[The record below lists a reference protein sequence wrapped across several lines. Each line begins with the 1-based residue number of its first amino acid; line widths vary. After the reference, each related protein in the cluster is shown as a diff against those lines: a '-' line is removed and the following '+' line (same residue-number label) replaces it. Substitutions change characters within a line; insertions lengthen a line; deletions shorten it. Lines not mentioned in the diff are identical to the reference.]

1 MNTQNL
7 WWTGKTNDL
16 LDPALPDFFHD
27 VQLGIG
33 TRFIDDPTAA
43 SVKQAGVYQ
52 TNGHCV
58 PGKITADFA
67 KALCRAEMI
76 ENGRKVGAYSCNKDG
91 RTMAEWVDNNIYKE
105 CEIDHLGNTLCLI
118 YDRGTGQMYAS
129 NGLNG
134 NPLDA
139 SKTGLA
145 PFFLLLWGDF
155 LNRVDGFED
164 IFQKYVAET
173 DTTQKVK
180 YACALAG
187 TACDAMLEQDTDLK
201 AKYPNNGNLKNVT
214 QSLAK
219 SRKFS
224 PDLVW
229 GTFQFMSDQKGSG
242 TSKFKFKSVKD
253 FVGYFADNNRIL
265 SDEEKSLIPQLD
277 DGYILPEEVKT
288 TCYLI
293 ANTRDTK
300 RPMTN
305 IMLRG
310 DPSVGK
316 TAGARAIAAGLGLP
330 YTFITCNAG
339 TEMYNLIGDM
349 MPVNASDSDDS
360 INEELFKDL
369 PTATDISM
377 DPVTAYEAITG
388 VAKADATEAE
398 CMTELFRKQ
407 MKLCS
412 EACGQGFRYVESPL
426 VRAIRNGWVCE
437 LQEPSL
443 ITRPSVMPG
452 LNGLLDETGCVV
464 LPTGEMLHRHPDCII
479 ISTLNVDLEGCR
491 PLNQSFIDR
500 HHLIVDMKCPDDKV
514 IIVTAKTSEIDV
526 VKGLDH
532 GADDYLCK
540 PFGIMEF
547 ISRVKAV
554 LRRASTAPAST
565 TTLRFGDITLDDV
578 ARTVTVDGEP
588 VELTFKEYSLLH
600 FFLEHPEEVLARER
614 IMKAVWDT
622 DDLLESRTIDM
633 HVRTLR
639 QKLGHA
645 GDAICTVRKVGYKLS
660 AKGTEAGE
668 DA

>member
-1 MNTQNL
+1 MNTQNM
-7 WWTGKTNDL
+7 WWTGKTYDL
-16 LDPALPDFFHD
+16 LDPALPAIFHD

-105 CEIDHLGNTLCLI
+105 CETDHLGNTLCLI
-118 YDRGTGQMYAS
+118 YDRSTGQMYAS
-129 NGLNG
+129 TGFNG
-134 NPLDA
+134 NILDVA
-139 SKTGLA
+139 KIGLA

-155 LNRVDGFED
+155 RNRVDGFED

-201 AKYPNNGNLKNVT
+201 AKYPNNGNLKSVT

-219 SRKFS
+219 SKKFS

-229 GTFQFMSDQKGSG
+229 GTFQFLSDQKGSG

-388 VAKADATEAE
+388 VAKADATETE

-479 ISTLNVDLEGCR
+479 ISTLNVDLEGCH

-500 HHLIVDMKCPDDKV
+500 HHLIVDMKCPDDAV
-514 IIVTAKTSEIDV
+514 IIKRIKGMTGCGNDVPLQTMVDCVHQIAKKCQTCGATDGNVNSMRSLANWVQVGMLIGDYAKAAEWTVVSGATSDPQTREELVGV
-526 VKGLDH
+526 V
-532 GADDYLCK
+532 AN
-540 PFGIMEF
+540 
-547 ISRVKAV
+547 
-554 LRRASTAPAST
+554 
-565 TTLRFGDITLDDV
+565 
-578 ARTVTVDGEP
+578 
-588 VELTFKEYSLLH
+588 YS
-600 FFLEHPEEVLARER
+600 FA
-614 IMKAVWDT
+614 
-622 DDLLESRTIDM
+622 
-633 HVRTLR
+633 
-639 QKLGHA
+639 
-645 GDAICTVRKVGYKLS
+645 
-660 AKGTEAGE
+660 
-668 DA
+668 

>member
-155 LNRVDGFED
+155 QNRVDGFED

-201 AKYPNNGNLKNVT
+201 AKYPNNGNLKSVT

-219 SRKFS
+219 SKKFS

-293 ANTRDTK
+293 ANTRNTK

-388 VAKADATEAE
+388 VAKADATETE

-514 IIVTAKTSEIDV
+514 II
-526 VKGLDH
+526 
-532 GADDYLCK
+532 
-540 PFGIMEF
+540 
-547 ISRVKAV
+547 
-554 LRRASTAPAST
+554 
-565 TTLRFGDITLDDV
+565 
-578 ARTVTVDGEP
+578 
-588 VELTFKEYSLLH
+588 
-600 FFLEHPEEVLARER
+600 ER
-614 IMKAVWDT
+614 IKGMTGCGNDVPLQTMVDCIHQIAKKCQTCGATDGNVNSMRSLANWVQAGMLIGDYAKAAEWTVVSGATSDSQT
-622 DDLLESRTIDM
+622 REEL
-633 HVRTLR
+633 VRVV
-639 QKLGHA
+639 A
-645 GDAICTVRKVGYKLS
+645 NYSFA
-660 AKGTEAGE
+660 
-668 DA
+668 

>member
-1 MNTQNL
+1 MNTQNM
-7 WWTGKTNDL
+7 WWTGKTYDL
-16 LDPALPDFFHD
+16 LDPALPAIFHD

-43 SVKQAGVYQ
+43 SVKQAGVYR

-105 CEIDHLGNTLCLI
+105 CETDHLGNTLCLI
-118 YDRGTGQMYAS
+118 YDRSTGQMYAS
-129 NGLNG
+129 TGFNG
-134 NPLDA
+134 NILDVA
-139 SKTGLA
+139 KIGLA

-155 LNRVDGFED
+155 RNRVDGFED
-164 IFQKYVAET
+164 IFQSYVAEI
-173 DTTQKVK
+173 DTTKKVK

-187 TACDAMLEQDTDLK
+187 TAMDAMLEQNTELK

-214 QSLAK
+214 QTLAK
-219 SRKFS
+219 SKKFL
-224 PDLVW
+224 PDMVW

-242 TSKFKFKSVKD
+242 ASKFTFKSVKD

-265 SDEEKSLIPQLD
+265 SDEEKSLVPQLD
-277 DGYILPEEVKT
+277 DGYILPEEVVT
-288 TCYLI
+288 SCYLI
-293 ANTRDTK
+293 SKTHGTK

-349 MPVNASDSDDS
+349 MPIDSTDSDDS

-388 VAKADATEAE
+388 VSKADATETE

-479 ISTLNVDLEGCR
+479 ISTLNVDL
-491 PLNQSFIDR
+491 
-500 HHLIVDMKCPDDKV
+500 
-514 IIVTAKTSEIDV
+514 
-526 VKGLDH
+526 
-532 GADDYLCK
+532 
-540 PFGIMEF
+540 
-547 ISRVKAV
+547 
-554 LRRASTAPAST
+554 
-565 TTLRFGDITLDDV
+565 
-578 ARTVTVDGEP
+578 
-588 VELTFKEYSLLH
+588 
-600 FFLEHPEEVLARER
+600 
-614 IMKAVWDT
+614 
-622 DDLLESRTIDM
+622 
-633 HVRTLR
+633 
-639 QKLGHA
+639 
-645 GDAICTVRKVGYKLS
+645 
-660 AKGTEAGE
+660 
-668 DA
+668 

>member
-1 MNTQNL
+1 MNTQNM
-7 WWTGKTNDL
+7 WWTGKTYDL
-16 LDPALPDFFHD
+16 LDPALPAIFHD

-43 SVKQAGVYQ
+43 SVKQAGVYR

-105 CEIDHLGNTLCLI
+105 CETDHLGNTLCLI
-118 YDRGTGQMYAS
+118 YDRSTGQMYAS
-129 NGLNG
+129 TGFNG
-134 NPLDA
+134 NILDVA
-139 SKTGLA
+139 KIGLA

-155 LNRVDGFED
+155 RNRVDGFED
-164 IFQKYVAET
+164 IFQSYVAEI
-173 DTTQKVK
+173 DTTKKVK

-187 TACDAMLEQDTDLK
+187 TAMDAMLEQNTELK

-214 QSLAK
+214 QTLAK
-219 SRKFS
+219 SKKFL
-224 PDLVW
+224 PDMVW

-242 TSKFKFKSVKD
+242 TSKFTFKSVKD

-265 SDEEKSLIPQLD
+265 SDEEKSLVPQLD
-277 DGYILPEEVKT
+277 DGYILPEEVVT
-288 TCYLI
+288 SCYLI
-293 ANTRDTK
+293 SKTHGTK

-349 MPVNASDSDDS
+349 MPIDSTDSDDS

-388 VAKADATEAE
+388 VSKADATETE

-500 HHLIVDMKCPDDKV
+500 HHLIVDMKCPNDAV
-514 IIVTAKTSEIDV
+514 ISKRIKGMTGCGNDVPLQTMVDCVHQIAKKCQTCGATDGNVNSMRSLANWVQAGMLIGDYAKAAEWTVVSGATSDPQTREELMGV
-526 VKGLDH
+526 V
-532 GADDYLCK
+532 AN
-540 PFGIMEF
+540 
-547 ISRVKAV
+547 
-554 LRRASTAPAST
+554 
-565 TTLRFGDITLDDV
+565 
-578 ARTVTVDGEP
+578 
-588 VELTFKEYSLLH
+588 YS
-600 FFLEHPEEVLARER
+600 FA
-614 IMKAVWDT
+614 
-622 DDLLESRTIDM
+622 
-633 HVRTLR
+633 
-639 QKLGHA
+639 
-645 GDAICTVRKVGYKLS
+645 
-660 AKGTEAGE
+660 
-668 DA
+668 

>member
-155 LNRVDGFED
+155 QNRVDGFED

-219 SRKFS
+219 SKKFS

-242 TSKFKFKSVKD
+242 ASKFKFKSVKD
-253 FVGYFADNNRIL
+253 FVGYFADNNRTL

-277 DGYILPEEVKT
+277 DGYNHPEEVKT
-288 TCYLI
+288 TC
-293 ANTRDTK
+293 
-300 RPMTN
+300 
-305 IMLRG
+305 
-310 DPSVGK
+310 
-316 TAGARAIAAGLGLP
+316 
-330 YTFITCNAG
+330 
-339 TEMYNLIGDM
+339 
-349 MPVNASDSDDS
+349 
-360 INEELFKDL
+360 
-369 PTATDISM
+369 
-377 DPVTAYEAITG
+377 
-388 VAKADATEAE
+388 
-398 CMTELFRKQ
+398 
-407 MKLCS
+407 
-412 EACGQGFRYVESPL
+412 
-426 VRAIRNGWVCE
+426 
-437 LQEPSL
+437 
-443 ITRPSVMPG
+443 
-452 LNGLLDETGCVV
+452 
-464 LPTGEMLHRHPDCII
+464 
-479 ISTLNVDLEGCR
+479 
-491 PLNQSFIDR
+491 
-500 HHLIVDMKCPDDKV
+500 
-514 IIVTAKTSEIDV
+514 
-526 VKGLDH
+526 
-532 GADDYLCK
+532 
-540 PFGIMEF
+540 
-547 ISRVKAV
+547 
-554 LRRASTAPAST
+554 
-565 TTLRFGDITLDDV
+565 
-578 ARTVTVDGEP
+578 
-588 VELTFKEYSLLH
+588 
-600 FFLEHPEEVLARER
+600 
-614 IMKAVWDT
+614 
-622 DDLLESRTIDM
+622 
-633 HVRTLR
+633 
-639 QKLGHA
+639 
-645 GDAICTVRKVGYKLS
+645 
-660 AKGTEAGE
+660 
-668 DA
+668 

>member
-1 MNTQNL
+1 MNTQNM
-7 WWTGKTNDL
+7 WWTGKTYDL
-16 LDPALPDFFHD
+16 LDPALPAIFHD

-105 CEIDHLGNTLCLI
+105 CETDHLGNTLCLI
-118 YDRGTGQMYAS
+118 YDRSTGQMYAS
-129 NGLNG
+129 TGFNG
-134 NPLDA
+134 NILDVA
-139 SKTGLA
+139 KIGLA

-155 LNRVDGFED
+155 RNRVDGFEE
-164 IFQKYVAET
+164 IFQSYVAEI
-173 DTTQKVK
+173 DTTKKVK

-187 TACDAMLEQDTDLK
+187 TAMDAMLEQNTELK

-214 QSLAK
+214 QTLAK
-219 SRKFS
+219 SKKFL
-224 PDLVW
+224 PDMVW

-242 TSKFKFKSVKD
+242 TSKFTFKSVKD

-265 SDEEKSLIPQLD
+265 SDEEKSLVPQLD
-277 DGYILPEEVKT
+277 DGYILPEEVVT
-288 TCYLI
+288 SCYLI
-293 ANTRDTK
+293 SKTHGTK

-349 MPVNASDSDDS
+349 MPIDSTDSD
-360 INEELFKDL
+360 E
-369 PTATDISM
+369 
-377 DPVTAYEAITG
+377 
-388 VAKADATEAE
+388 
-398 CMTELFRKQ
+398 

-412 EACGQGFRYVESPL
+412 EACSQGFRYVESPL

-464 LPTGEMLHRHPDCII
+464 LPTGEMLHRHSDCII

-500 HHLIVDMKCPDDKV
+500 HHLIVDMKCPNDAV
-514 IIVTAKTSEIDV
+514 IIKRIKGMTGCGNDVPLQTMVDCVHQIAKKCQTCGATDGNVNSMRSLANWVQAGMLIGDYAKAAEWTVVSGATSDPQTREELMGV
-526 VKGLDH
+526 V
-532 GADDYLCK
+532 AN
-540 PFGIMEF
+540 
-547 ISRVKAV
+547 
-554 LRRASTAPAST
+554 
-565 TTLRFGDITLDDV
+565 
-578 ARTVTVDGEP
+578 
-588 VELTFKEYSLLH
+588 YS
-600 FFLEHPEEVLARER
+600 FA
-614 IMKAVWDT
+614 
-622 DDLLESRTIDM
+622 
-633 HVRTLR
+633 
-639 QKLGHA
+639 
-645 GDAICTVRKVGYKLS
+645 
-660 AKGTEAGE
+660 
-668 DA
+668 